1 MELEGI
7 PILADTNGY
16 LQAIESD
23 ERVEIAREQKLV
35 FLLHYRPGHFLI
47 KGRPLGKIVVEGPMN
62 ESMAQC
68 LSTSGRICMFFPI
81 KNFIPTVFFSITQSI
96 QELYFWL
103 KESSVLSIAVRAFA
117 SSKCI

>member
-7 PILADTNGY
+7 PILADTSGS

-81 KNFIPTVFFSITQSI
+81 KNFIPTVFFFNNPK
-96 QELYFWL
+96 YPG
-103 KESSVLSIAVRAFA
+103 VRLLAEGILCFVHCRQGIR
-117 SSKCI
+117 K

>member
-7 PILADTNGY
+7 PILADISGY

-23 ERVEIAREQKLV
+23 ERVEIARDQKLV

-47 KGRPLGKIVVEGPMN
+47 KGRPLGKIVVDGPMN

-68 LSTSGRICMFFPI
+68 LSTSGRICIFFPI
-81 KNFIPTVFFSITQSI
+81 KNFIPTIFFFN
-96 QELYFWL
+96 YP
-103 KESSVLSIAVRAFA
+103 KYPGVRLLAEGILCFVHCRQGIR
-117 SSKCI
+117 K